1 MKRYLF
7 LLLMIIPPCFLFA
20 QEAERTDT
28 AAGWEEKNIEAALTD
43 SSTDAQNV
51 SNYLDDQE
59 EVLVNEKRT
68 VSDSVLKALLA
79 DPALKYRKKEAIAEP
94 PKPINAGRFLGGLLQ
109 FLYDAKTFFLV
120 LCIAGLLIVL
130 VWFLDK
136 NRMLVL
142 RSSQKKTA
150 ADPAKNIELWEGA
163 DYRIRISEATQ
174 SGNLKDAIR
183 WWYLYT
189 LYNLNHKKIIVL
201 SEEKTNNEYVKSLRP
216 TPYYKQFA
224 ALTLDYEYVWYGG
237 FSIDDQQFRHI
248 RQSFSDFNQII
259 EGES

>member
-1 MKRYLF
+1 MIMPSCF
-7 LLLMIIPPCFLFA
+7 LLA
-20 QEAERTDT
+20 QEAPDTDT
-28 AAGWEEKNIEAALTD
+28 AGNWEEKNIEAALTD
-43 SSTDAQNV
+43 SLINAQSV

-59 EVLVNEKRT
+59 EILVNEKRT
-68 VSDSVLKALLA
+68 VSDSVLKSLLE
-79 DPALKYRKKEAIAEP
+79 DPALKYRKKEAAEEP
-94 PKPINAGRFLGGLLQ
+94 QQPVNAGRFLGRFLQ
-109 FLYDAKTFFLV
+109 FLYDARTFFLV
-120 LCIAGLLIVL
+120 LCVAGLLIVL
-130 VWFLDK
+130 IWFLDK

-142 RSSQKKTA
+142 RSSQKKTV
-150 ADPAKNIELWEGA
+150 ADPAKNIELWDGA
-163 DYRIRISEATQ
+163 DYRIRISEATR

-189 LYNLNHKKIIVL
+189 LYNLDHKKFIVL
-201 SEEKTNNEYVKSLRP
+201 SEEKTNNEYIKSLRP

-259 EGES
+259 EGEL